1 MNEEPEK
8 TFGKDPNINTMQN
21 MMLYLSPKESP
32 TTQPA
37 TPPPSRRRHNQPG
50 HETRD
55 KTYLALTIGTLLSS
69 QGADA

>member
-1 MNEEPEK
+1 MNEEPEN

-37 TPPPSRRRHNQPG
+37 TPHHPG
-50 HETRD
+50 EDT
-55 KTYLALTIGTLLSS
+55 TS
-69 QGADA
+69 QAMKRGIKHIWH